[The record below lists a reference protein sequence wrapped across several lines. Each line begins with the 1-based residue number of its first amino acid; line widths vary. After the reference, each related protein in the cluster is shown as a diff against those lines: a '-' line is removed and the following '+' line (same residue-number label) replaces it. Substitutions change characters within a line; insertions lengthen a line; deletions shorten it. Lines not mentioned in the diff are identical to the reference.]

1 MEALIKAQWEH
12 AGCNQCKQ
20 MPEKLFMCPCGTAVY
35 CGAACQTKH
44 WNQQHAL
51 ICGQD
56 DEDNLPRME
65 KKVPK
70 DVLNLLVPFMRGK
83 DLKNFSES
91 SQAAMSAYRQHV
103 LTKMVIDLQEVPWE
117 TVMELAPWIQ
127 NIRTNDISLLE
138 QWPTKH
144 LIQGIELEG
153 EAPPNFDDFHNLKR
167 LVITNVKTPFVLP
180 KTLTEVWLDGTQSS
194 IIVTLG
200 TLKKLTLRYVTE
212 VIIIGS
218 APLDH
223 LRIEH
228 CRRGFHFENERP
240 MVKKLYLEGTIYR
253 YPLDGC
259 EAVSTKGDTAYSYV
273 RPNLEKS
280 NVRVLNIEDVKLYT
294 IALPARLESL
304 TLVKT
309 NDRTIP
315 VLPKTLKR
323 LNVRESYVTFQGEWP
338 ELTSVDFISAVV
350 DTGKGFHLRSCT
362 SIRLWRPSF
371 ELLEQFVKA
380 MQMRQLTELTIHVEE
395 NPTKLVNVN
404 ISECRLARMI
414 MLSGTQLVVETTDD
428 WVAPEPLVSF
438 TINNVYSTLGSIA
451 SFSKMTSNI
460 SITGS
465 GIEASFVRF
474 LQRLRP
480 ENEMV
485 RIKIQGM
492 DFLRDKGVIKSY

>member
-1 MEALIKAQWEH
+1 
-12 AGCNQCKQ
+12 
-20 MPEKLFMCPCGTAVY
+20 
-35 CGAACQTKH
+35 
-44 WNQQHAL
+44 
-51 ICGQD
+51 
-56 DEDNLPRME
+56 
-65 KKVPK
+65 
-70 DVLNLLVPFMRGK
+70 
-83 DLKNFSES
+83 
-91 SQAAMSAYRQHV
+91 
-103 LTKMVIDLQEVPWE
+103 
-117 TVMELAPWIQ
+117 
-127 NIRTNDISLLE
+127 
-138 QWPTKH
+138 
-144 LIQGIELEG
+144 
-153 EAPPNFDDFHNLKR
+153 
-167 LVITNVKTPFVLP
+167 
-180 KTLTEVWLDGTQSS
+180 
-194 IIVTLG
+194 
-200 TLKKLTLRYVTE
+200 
-212 VIIIGS
+212 
-218 APLDH
+218 
-223 LRIEH
+223 
-228 CRRGFHFENERP
+228 
-240 MVKKLYLEGTIYR
+240 
-253 YPLDGC
+253 
-259 EAVSTKGDTAYSYV
+259 
-273 RPNLEKS
+273 
-280 NVRVLNIEDVKLYT
+280 
-294 IALPARLESL
+294 
-304 TLVKT
+304 
-309 NDRTIP
+309 
-315 VLPKTLKR
+315 
-323 LNVRESYVTFQGEWP
+323 
-338 ELTSVDFISAVV
+338 VDFISAVV